1 MKPVGPESFPEATEQ
16 YRAWLASK
24 LVISNQ
30 AWKNRLK
37 EVEKLAP
44 FAFLRATFYRW
55 SQWWPAVCEEL
66 TDAPYVLGIGDL
78 HLENYGTW
86 RDKEGR
92 LVWGVNDVD
101 ECCCLPYTNDLVRLA
116 TSALFALL
124 DMDAHTKELMDD
136 LEENKR
142 SRHDVLD
149 KFKNTIP
156 GLYPAFRDI
165 CAAVLDG
172 YSDTINPMRTDVVR
186 KPFVLAEKEEHAWL
200 RDIMLNKLRA
210 ENGKGEF
217 EEFLSDLTKK
227 LSGINTAIP
236 LLVWEA
242 IDESMPS
249 PGLPFRVGTREA
261 GLGSLGRQRFTAVV
275 NDWQGGILARE
286 AKALAPSA
294 WGWWTDDRRDTT
306 EILCQALLAHGVR
319 AHDPWVRIY
328 GHGQQ
333 CWVLRRLAP
342 DSGKIR
348 LKDLPQKDSLE
359 DDLLRAMGHEAA
371 NIHVALG
378 PVWHDLKKR
387 KENPDW
393 LYRYSVK
400 MADTVLEDWAAL

>member
-1 MKPVGPESFPEATEQ
+1 MKPLGPDSFSEATEQ
-16 YRAWLASK
+16 YREWLATK

-37 EVEKLAP
+37 VVEKQAP

-55 SQWWPAVCEEL
+55 SQWWPVVCDEL
-66 TDAPYVLGIGDL
+66 TDAPYVLGVGDL

-124 DMDAHTKELMDD
+124 DMDAHTED
-136 LEENKR
+136 LIKDLNEDKR
-142 SRHDVLD
+142 TRNNVLD
-149 KFKNTIP
+149 KFKNTMP
-156 GLYPAFRDI
+156 GLYPKFRSI
-165 CAAVLDG
+165 CDAILKG
-172 YSDTINPMRTDVVR
+172 YYDTINPGCREVVR
-186 KPFVLAEKEEHAWL
+186 RPFVLAEKAEHVWL
-200 RDIMLNKLRA
+200 RDIMLNKLA
-210 ENGKGEF
+210 AGSGKGEF
-217 EEFLSDLTKK
+217 EEFLTDLTKK
-227 LSGINTAIP
+227 LSGINVAIP
-236 LLVWEA
+236 KVVWEA
-242 IDESMPS
+242 IDESMPA

-275 NDWQGGILARE
+275 LDWQGGILARE

-294 WGWWTDDRRDTT
+294 WGWWTDDRKNTT

-328 GHGQQ
+328 GDGQQ

-348 LKDLPQKDSLE
+348 LKDLSDNDYSKDHLFN
-359 DDLLRAMGHEAA
+359 AMGHETA
-371 NIHVALG
+371 NIHVELG
-378 PVWHDLKKR
+378 PVWDDLNKR
-387 KENPDW
+387 MQNPDW
-393 LYRYSVK
+393 LYLYSLK
-400 MADTVLEDWAAL
+400 MADAVLDDWANL

>member
-1 MKPVGPESFPEATEQ
+1 MKPLGPESFSEATEQ
-16 YRAWLASK
+16 YREWLATK

-37 EVEKLAP
+37 VVAKQAP

-55 SQWWPAVCEEL
+55 SQWWPVVCDEL
-66 TDAPYVLGIGDL
+66 TDAPYVLGVGDL

-124 DMDAHTKELMDD
+124 DMDTHTEDLIKDLNDD
-136 LEENKR
+136 KR
-142 SRHDVLD
+142 TRNNVLD

-156 GLYPAFRDI
+156 GLYPEFRSI
-165 CAAVLDG
+165 CAAILKG
-172 YSDTINPMRTDVVR
+172 YSDTINPDCREVVR
-186 KPFVLAEKEEHAWL
+186 RPFVLAEKAEHVWL
-200 RDIMLNKLRA
+200 RDIMLNKLA
-210 ENGKGEF
+210 AGSGKGEF

-227 LSGINTAIP
+227 LSGINVAMP
-236 LLVWEA
+236 QVVWQA

-261 GLGSLGRQRFTAVV
+261 GLGSLGRQRFTAVLL
-275 NDWQGGILARE
+275 DWQGGILARE

-294 WGWWTDDRRDTT
+294 WGWWTDDRKNTT

-328 GHGQQ
+328 GDGQQ

-348 LKDLPQKDSLE
+348 LKDLSHNNYSKDHLFS
-359 DDLLRAMGHEAA
+359 AMGHEAA
-371 NIHVALG
+371 NIHVELG
-378 PVWHDLKKR
+378 PVWDDLKKR
-387 KENPDW
+387 MQNSDW
-393 LYRYSVK
+393 LYRYSLK
-400 MADTVLEDWAAL
+400 MADAVLDDWANL